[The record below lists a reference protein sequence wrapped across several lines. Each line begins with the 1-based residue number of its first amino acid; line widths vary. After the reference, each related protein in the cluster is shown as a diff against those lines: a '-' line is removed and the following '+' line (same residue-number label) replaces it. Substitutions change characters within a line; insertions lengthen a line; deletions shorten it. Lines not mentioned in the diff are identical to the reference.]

1 MTQIWECNHQ
11 KPERHVPNQ
20 NTEGIIILEPHDEAT
35 QDRILEKIHTEF
47 HQVML
52 LLARRSTKHTDMEN
66 PCHMLKTAVICSVL
80 TDQYNFGRA
89 DYIRRVCK
97 TY

>member
-1 MTQIWECNHQ
+1 MGNASCFILLFLMN
-11 KPERHVPNQ
+11 NS
-20 NTEGIIILEPHDEAT
+20 LEPHDEAT
-35 QDRILEKIHTEF
+35 QDRSFKRNHTEF
-47 HQVML
+47 HQDMWL
-52 LLARRSTKHTDMEN
+52 QARISMKHSNMGN
-66 PCHMLKTAVICSVL
+66 PCHMLKTGVICSVL